1 MAGSPIRPICRPIC
15 TPIIRGINTLVGNS
29 AFSPLSVFSGGKVG
43 ALYDSKGW
51 QNTSSPTGLW
61 QDSGRTTP
69 VTALGQPVGAID
81 DSSGNG
87 YHLIQATGTN
97 RGTFAGTPSTF
108 GSNLVSNGDFASGT
122 GWTTGTGWSIAAGV
136 ASHTGATG
144 NLDTTVAFAA
154 NTLYRVTYTVSNW
167 VSGQIATLF
176 VGGASTVTATY
187 RGANGTYVQYL
198 RAEAGNTTLRFQSFS
213 TFQMDID
220 NVEVVAVT
228 AYAAPYGVFM
238 DGVDDIYTQS
248 ASFTMQMP
256 MYTLFTATK
265 YLAANTAFFGARLDN
280 TNYFLVRNS
289 TSGTGSGA
297 SNLLSTARGASS
309 TTAGVNEWPLNQPA
323 VIDSLALVGT
333 TDHQI
338 NNNASS
344 VVANTW
350 LAPDTVAASKMTIA
364 IATNNAVGTMLFL
377 GGMLVVA
384 DPDATNRAKLKTY
397 FGAVAGLTL

>member
-1 MAGSPIRPICRPIC
+1 MAGSPIRPICRPIVG
-15 TPIIRGINTLVGNS
+15 PIVRSINSLVNAG
-29 AFSPLSVFSGGKVG
+29 AFSPVSIFSGGKVG

-51 QNTSSPTGLW
+51 QNTSVPSGLW

-81 DSSGNG
+81 DTSGNG

-97 RGTFAGTPSTF
+97 RGTFAGTPTTF
-108 GSNLVSNGDFASGT
+108 GANLVSNGDFASGT
-122 GWTTGTGWSIAAGV
+122 GWTTGTGWTIAAGV

-167 VSGQIATLF
+167 VSGQVACQFI
-176 VGGASTVTATY
+176 GGSDVTATY

-198 RAEAGNTTLRFQSFS
+198 RAETGNTTFRFQSFS

-220 NVEVVAVT
+220 NVEIVAVT
-228 AYAAPYGVFM
+228 AYAAPYGVFH
-238 DGVDDIYTQS
+238 DGVDDIYAQS
-248 ASFTMQMP
+248 GSFTMQLP
-256 MYTLFTATK
+256 MYALFTATK
-265 YLAANTAFFGARLDN
+265 YLASNTAFFGARLDSS
-280 TNYFLVRNS
+280 NYFLIRNAA
-289 TSGTGSGA
+289 SGTGSGA

-309 TTAGVNEWPLNQPA
+309 TTAAVNEWPLNQPA

-377 GGMLVVA
+377 GGMLVVT
-384 DPDATNRAKLKTY
+384 DPGASNRAKLKTY